1 MISLS
6 MAQPLEASIRN
17 RQAELRQEL
26 DNSLKVSYVKG
37 ETPLMPPR
45 KVEDI
50 LKDMEKVERDLRRL
64 RVARDLANHQA
75 VVAWKIEGYDK
86 LSIAEALELAKQFR
100 ERLNLYRQ
108 MARENPN
115 VHSVVNFR
123 SFGSGSDML
132 ARVTYDPAFYQ
143 HQAKKLERQVNALS
157 IAIDKANQTVQLEF
171 DASPYLEGLES

>member
-1 MISLS
+1 
-6 MAQPLEASIRN
+6 
-17 RQAELRQEL
+17 
-26 DNSLKVSYVKG
+26 
-37 ETPLMPPR
+37 
-45 KVEDI
+45 
-50 LKDMEKVERDLRRL
+50 
-64 RVARDLANHQA
+64 
-75 VVAWKIEGYDK
+75 
-86 LSIAEALELAKQFR
+86 
-100 ERLNLYRQ
+100 

-171 DASPYLEGLES
+171 DASPYLEGLEA

>member
-17 RQAELRQEL
+17 RLVELRQEL
-26 DNSLKVSYVKG
+26 DSSLKVIYVKG
-37 ETPLMPPR
+37 ETPVMPPR
-45 KVEDI
+45 KVDEILEDM
-50 LKDMEKVERDLRRL
+50 DKVEGDLRRL
-64 RVARDLANHQA
+64 RVTRDLANHQA
-75 VVAWKIEGYDK
+75 IVAWKIEGYDK
-86 LSIAEALELAKQFR
+86 LSIAEALELAKQLR

-115 VHSVVNFR
+115 VHSVVHLR
-123 SFGSGSDML
+123 SFGSGTEML
-132 ARVTYDPAFYQ
+132 GRVTYEPAFYQ
-143 HQAKKLERQVNALS
+143 HHAKKLERQVNALS

>member
-1 MISLS
+1 
-6 MAQPLEASIRN
+6 
-17 RQAELRQEL
+17 
-26 DNSLKVSYVKG
+26 
-37 ETPLMPPR
+37 
-45 KVEDI
+45 
-50 LKDMEKVERDLRRL
+50 
-64 RVARDLANHQA
+64 
-75 VVAWKIEGYDK
+75 
-86 LSIAEALELAKQFR
+86 LAKQFR

-115 VHSVVNFR
+115 VHAVTNFR

-171 DASPYLEGLES
+171 DASPYLEGLEA